1 MMTCEIWHIKFYLMI
16 FNGIYECHN
25 DEIEFLYFEDNF
37 YWFLIQWS
45 NVFLFVLRREYLCQ
59 SLFKSLQLKTIHSFA
74 FEHFTSKSNQS
85 KRLYKILTHQTLIL
99 CLFSNLIFNIKATKI
114 LKFWNFVKT
123 FIFFYNI
130 LITEIQRKFLE
141 AYMRW

>member
-1 MMTCEIWHIKFYLMI
+1 MNLQVKRFWMSIEFFRLNDDDMWNMTYQTT
-16 FNGIYECHN
+16 FNDIYECHN
-25 DEIEFLYFEDNF
+25 DEVEFLYFEDNF
-37 YWFLIQWS
+37 YWFRIQWS

-74 FEHFTSKSNQS
+74 FEHFTSKLNQS

-99 CLFSNLIFNIKATKI
+99 CLFSNLIFNIKATQI

-123 FIFFYNI
+123 YFFSTI
-130 LITEIQRKFLE
+130 S
-141 AYMRW
+141 